1 MIETKSLRVG
11 PAAEQNMI
19 DTMACFG
26 WELKSSQEINVKESH
41 EELHG
46 DTVYSVTTGENYVK
60 LVFSRDTA
68 RPNYTRLKQL
78 ENTYFSILGR
88 EPAPMNMKIALLG
101 LLVLIFPGVLY
112 IVSKT
117 KAKKAWE
124 DEMATKGRSA
134 IAEAKTL
141 A

>member
-11 PAAEQNMI
+11 PAVEQSMI

-60 LVFSRDTA
+60 LVFNRDTA
-68 RPNYTRLKQL
+68 RPHYAR
-78 ENTYFSILGR
+78 
-88 EPAPMNMKIALLG
+88 
-101 LLVLIFPGVLY
+101 Y
-112 IVSKT
+112 IRNRHAVSLNGKT
-117 KAKKAWE
+117 KWQQR
-124 DEMATKGRSA
+124 GRA
-134 IAEAKTL
+134 Q
-141 A
+141 

>member
-1 MIETKSLRVG
+1 METKSLRVG
-11 PAAEQNMI
+11 PAVEQSMI

-41 EELHG
+41 EELRG

-60 LVFSRDTA
+60 LVFNRDTE
-68 RPNYTRLKQL
+68 RPHYARLKQL
-78 ENTYFSILGR
+78 ENTYFGVLGSQ
-88 EPAPMNMKIALLG
+88 PSPMNMKLVLLG
-101 LLVLIFPGVLY
+101 LVCLIFPGVLY

-124 DEMATKGRSA
+124 NEMATTAQSA
-134 IAEAKTL
+134 LNEAKSL